1 MRVESLC
8 LGMVMTNV
16 YFLMN
21 EETGQMIIV
30 DPADHPDQI
39 FAHVEKMG
47 GKPEAV
53 LLTHGHCDHIMEAEA
68 VSAKYGIPVMA
79 GRAEEA
85 LLADPLLNGS
95 SVTFMRPVSIKP
107 DVLLDDLDEL
117 DVPGFK
123 ARVLHTP
130 GHTAGSC
137 CYYFY
142 EDRVLI
148 SGDTLFYASCGRT
161 DLPTASPSAMQK
173 SLKRLITEIP
183 EDVIVYPG
191 HDSETSIGFEK
202 RANPFV

>member
-21 EETGQMIIV
+21 EDTRQMIIV
-30 DPADHPDQI
+30 DPAAHSDKI

-47 GKPEAV
+47 GKPEAI
-53 LLTHGHCDHIMEAEA
+53 LLTHGHFDHIMEVEA
-68 VSAKYGIPVMA
+68 VAAKYGIPVMA

-85 LLADPLLNGS
+85 LLADPMLNMSG
-95 SVTFMRPVSIKP
+95 VGTRINVSIKP

-142 EDRVLI
+142 EDKVLI
-148 SGDTLFYASCGRT
+148 SGDTLFYGSCGRT

-173 SLKRLITEIP
+173 SLRRLVTELP
-183 EDVIVYPG
+183 EDVTVYPG
-191 HDSETSIGFEK
+191 HDIKTSIGFEK
-202 RANPFV
+202 RSNPFV